1 MGPTLNSALSTS
13 LHNITQHLKISAM
26 GIGHLFHAS
35 LGLIP
40 KTLLNSSLSILQPMI

>member
-13 LHNITQHLKISAM
+13 FHITQHLKISAM